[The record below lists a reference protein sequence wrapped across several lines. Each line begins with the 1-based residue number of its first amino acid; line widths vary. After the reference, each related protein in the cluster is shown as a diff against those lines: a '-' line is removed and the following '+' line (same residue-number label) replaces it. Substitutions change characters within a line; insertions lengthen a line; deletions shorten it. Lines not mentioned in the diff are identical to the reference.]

1 MEEGIY
7 STLGKT
13 RAYEGPPAHTTPDY
27 CDLP

>member
-13 RAYEGPPAHTTPDY
+13 RANEEPPAHTTPDY
-27 CDLP
+27 CDML